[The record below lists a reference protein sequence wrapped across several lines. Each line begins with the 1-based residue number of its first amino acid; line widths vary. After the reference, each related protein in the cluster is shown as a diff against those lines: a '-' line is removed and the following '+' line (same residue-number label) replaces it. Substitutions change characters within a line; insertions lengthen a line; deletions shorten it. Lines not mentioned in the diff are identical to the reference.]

1 MSTKITSVNPTEEA
15 RDSGTPTGNYTSV
28 VAKNA
33 AGDQLGGDAGANKAT
48 LIDLENDRD
57 QIINLGAGDDL
68 FVFNA
73 TNASRD
79 LNGIVDMGTGDN
91 DTVFVNYDIRDFEF
105 TLRSDGGIK
114 MKFVGLDGVTFTDD
128 GPVVDNNGDAVTF
141 RNADFF
147 TFRNVR
153 KELVDTNDD
162 GVGDTVVT
170 TNYQNTFLTY
180 QELVNLIKANAEI
193 PAL

>member
-1 MSTKITSVNPTEEA
+1 MSTMITSVDPAEEA

-33 AGDQLGGDAGANKAT
+33 AGDQLGGDSSANKAT

-57 QIINLGAGDDL
+57 QFINLGAGDDL

-73 TNASRD
+73 TNASLD
-79 LNGIVDMGTGDN
+79 LNGIVDMGTGDK

-105 TLRSDGGIK
+105 TIRNDGGIK
-114 MKFVGLDGVTFTDD
+114 MKFVGLDSVTFTDD
-128 GPVVDNNGDAVTF
+128 GPVVDNHGDAVTV
-141 RNADFF
+141 RNADVF

-153 KELVDTNDD
+153 KELVDTDND
-162 GVGDTVVT
+162 GVGDKVVT
-170 TNYQNTFLTY
+170 HNYENITLTY
-180 QELVNLIKANAEI
+180 NQLVALINANSEI
-193 PAL
+193 PAM